1 MKPPRIPPRAPIGDS
16 FKGVMLKANDV
27 FLLAET
33 PLAGAE
39 TVHEGSF
46 ILRYGVVYLG
56 KPHLSIVP
64 ALLALDY
71 GAFKTGEDAWDFL
84 LNKSNLFPRA
94 DVLGFGNDGADSQV
108 FIKELDLMYPFDI
121 HGFELVAW
129 TAAIAPEKKHF
140 CEYGKE
146 VPKEK
151 HGWVKEPEII
161 WLPHTRSLC
170 IQGHP
175 EEPYSPLSPS
185 TGSTREA
192 RSAG

>member
-16 FKGVMLKANDV
+16 FKGFLLKVDD
-27 FLLAET
+27 FILLAEA

-39 TVHEGSF
+39 IVYEGSL
-46 ILRYGVVYLG
+46 ILRYGVIYLG

-94 DVLGFGNDGADSQV
+94 DVLGYGNDGADCQV

-121 HGFELVAW
+121 LAYDNAEANKPIAKIAAVISENRGSLPTRLAEYAPIYPTIEAW
-129 TAAIAPEKKHF
+129 KKA
-140 CEYGKE
+140 
-146 VPKEK
+146 
-151 HGWVKEPEII
+151 
-161 WLPHTRSLC
+161 S
-170 IQGHP
+170 
-175 EEPYSPLSPS
+175 S
-185 TGSTREA
+185 
-192 RSAG
+192 